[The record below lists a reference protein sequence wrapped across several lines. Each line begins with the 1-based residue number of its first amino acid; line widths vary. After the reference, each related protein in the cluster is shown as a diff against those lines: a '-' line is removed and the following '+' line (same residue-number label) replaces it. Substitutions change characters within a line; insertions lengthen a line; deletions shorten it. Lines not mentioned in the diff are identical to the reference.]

1 MSQQVGGGSSTRSI
15 HKVLLTEKADGS
27 VGLATEVL
35 PDDGAATFL
44 EGHGGIGRVA

>member
-1 MSQQVGGGSSTRSI
+1 MSQQVGGCSSARSI